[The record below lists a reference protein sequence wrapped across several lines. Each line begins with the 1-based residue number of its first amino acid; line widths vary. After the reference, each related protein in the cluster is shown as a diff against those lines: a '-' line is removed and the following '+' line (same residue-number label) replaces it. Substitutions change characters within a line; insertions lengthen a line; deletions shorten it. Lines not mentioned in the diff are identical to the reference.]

1 MSNIYIVPTPIGN
14 LGDITIRAIEVLK
27 NVDRIYAEDTRVSK
41 KLLNHYE
48 IKTPVFSYHQYNEH
62 KLADNI
68 VNEVKKN
75 KINVALISDAGTP
88 GISDPGFLF
97 INKAYHQGLNVFCL
111 PGASALIPAVVQ
123 SGFSTEDFHFF
134 GFLPHKK
141 GRKKKLDLLLK
152 IKSTVIL
159 YESPHR
165 LLKLLYEL
173 KVADQDNREI
183 CVLRELTKL
192 HEEIRKGKVEE
203 LIKYF
208 ENKSIKGEIV
218 LVINKVSKKNNN
230 E

>member
-1 MSNIYIVPTPIGN
+1 MIKEKLKRGSIFYKLYLYFNIF
-14 LGDITIRAIEVLK
+14 IRYKILK
-27 NVDRIYAEDTRVSK
+27 SHLKTYSQFGED
-41 KLLNHYE
+41 
-48 IKTPVFSYHQYNEH
+48 
-62 KLADNI
+62 
-68 VNEVKKN
+68 
-75 KINVALISDAGTP
+75 
-88 GISDPGFLF
+88 LF
-97 INKAYHQGLNVFCL
+97 IDDFFQNQKEGKYVDL
-111 PGASALIPAVVQ
+111 GA
-123 SGFSTEDFHFF
+123 FHPMRLSNT
-134 GFLPHKK
+134 FLLHKK
-141 GRKKKLDLLLK
+141 GRKKKLDFLLN

-173 KVADQDNREI
+173 KVADQDNRDI

>member
-1 MSNIYIVPTPIGN
+1 MLCLKLFQLQVQQGKGN
-14 LGDITIRAIEVLK
+14 LYKEVWPLK
-27 NVDRIYAEDTRVSK
+27 
-41 KLLNHYE
+41 
-48 IKTPVFSYHQYNEH
+48 Q
-62 KLADNI
+62 
-68 VNEVKKN
+68 
-75 KINVALISDAGTP
+75 
-88 GISDPGFLF
+88 
-97 INKAYHQGLNVFCL
+97 
-111 PGASALIPAVVQ
+111 
-123 SGFSTEDFHFF
+123 GFSIEDFHFF

-141 GRKKKLDLLLK
+141 GRKKKLEFLLK

-173 KVADQDNREI
+173 KVADQDNRDI